1 MKQEINSYSK
11 IFWNVSVIHLENIS
25 PCKYSLVV
33 FISQYLFNV
42 LFFCKLTRL

>member
-11 IFWNVSVIHLENIS
+11 IFWGVSVIHLENIS
-25 PCKYSLVV
+25 PSKYSLMV

-42 LFFCKLTRL
+42 LNFCKLKRL